1 MARACRRLQ
10 IRHIFT
16 RPYHPQTNGKVE
28 RWIRTALRECLYLE
42 VFQLA
47 RRTSTCNPEIRALL
61 QRVQTS
67 PRPARTLTTALPR
80 FEAGGVSVTNLVG
93 EQS

>member
-42 VFQLA
+42 VFNSPAERLLA
-47 RRTSTCNPEIRALL
+47 I
-61 QRVQTS
+61 QRFVRYYNEYRPHLGLRGLS
-67 PRPARTLTTALPR
+67 PRR
-80 FEAGGVSVTNLVG
+80 FLDLRLAA
-93 EQS
+93 